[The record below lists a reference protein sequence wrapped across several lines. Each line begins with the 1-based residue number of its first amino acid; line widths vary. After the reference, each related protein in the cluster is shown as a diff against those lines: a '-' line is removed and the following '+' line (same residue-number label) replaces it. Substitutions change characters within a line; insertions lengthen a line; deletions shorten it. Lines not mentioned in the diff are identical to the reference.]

1 MPCVS
6 GTSAR
11 RAWLSLTPEP
21 ERELPAAVAT
31 LRAGGAPVDEAVAR
45 ERCRIERLVVRAR
58 RRRWLDYMREVGAL
72 VERRGDS
79 ADPAVAHART
89 IASEVVRNH
98 HGLLLGLPGR
108 YPDLTE
114 GAR

>member
-1 MPCVS
+1 
-6 GTSAR
+6 
-11 RAWLSLTPEP
+11 
-21 ERELPAAVAT
+21 
-31 LRAGGAPVDEAVAR
+31 
-45 ERCRIERLVVRAR
+45 
-58 RRRWLDYMREVGAL
+58 MREVGAL